1 MRINNVQR
9 TGNST
14 THHTH
19 DYEREEEI
27 GPEPS
32 VRPRVCAG
40 PAEAVDTGAT

>member
-9 TGNST
+9 TSNGT

-27 GPEPS
+27 RPEPP
-32 VRPRVCAG
+32 VLPRVCAG
-40 PAEAVDTGAT
+40 PAEAVDTSAA